1 MASPTPSDTAISKN
15 PISSGSNI
23 DFTAGSGT
31 LVSGVLQPLGGPWY
45 IETQT
50 LDINYVRIPLTAQ
63 ASSVTTT
70 LTGSQTADSAVQ
82 VTRIAYWCEATY
94 DTVVQYQNYNTSSFQ
109 QPQVF
114 ELQAASADINGVTYG
129 AITSATMGA
138 MGTIKTTQPFMR
150 RTPYVSG
157 ANQPL
162 VSRHKTP
169 SNYGAFKAAVLD
181 PNRLMCVSG
190 TAEDISQHFYDLG
203 WWKDHGCIPGTAKVG
218 YPYAGMVGEPIFTG
232 HSEYNIPGAYATS
245 KESLSDIQAFIRG
258 VGLKITN
265 ERLHSYPICDL
276 RTIYVGGGTGP
287 AVSYQGP
294 LMDQGFVE
302 YDINRHA

>member
-1 MASPTPSDTAISKN
+1 MASPTPSDTIISKN
-15 PISSGSNI
+15 PISSGGNI

-50 LDINYVRIPLTAQ
+50 LEINYVRVPITAQ

-70 LTGSQTADSAVQ
+70 LTGSQTSDSAMQ
-82 VTRIAYWCEATY
+82 ATRIAYWCEATY

-138 MGTIKTTQPFMR
+138 MGTIKTIQPFMR

-181 PNRLMCVSG
+181 ANRLMCVSG
-190 TAEDISQHFYDLG
+190 TAEDLSQHFYDLG
-203 WWKDHGCIPGTAKVG
+203 WWKDHGCSPGTARNG
-218 YPYAGMVGEPIFTG
+218 AIFAGMPGEPIAHG
-232 HSEYNIPGAYATS
+232 DGAYGIPGAYATS

-276 RTIYVGGGTGP
+276 HTIYVGGGPG
-287 AVSYQGP
+287 VSYQGP
-294 LMDQGFVE
+294 LKDQGFVE

>member
-1 MASPTPSDTAISKN
+1 MASPTPSDTIISKN
-15 PISSGSNI
+15 PISSGGNI

-181 PNRLMCVSG
+181 PNRLMCVSA
-190 TAEDISQHFYDLG
+190 TAEDLSQHFYDLG
-203 WWKDHGCIPGTAKVG
+203 WWKDHGCRAGTARYGSVFAGVG
-218 YPYAGMVGEPIFTG
+218 GDPIFAG
-232 HSEYNIPGAYATS
+232 VAAYSIPGAYATS

-287 AVSYQGP
+287 GVSYQGP
-294 LMDQGFVE
+294 LKDQGFVE